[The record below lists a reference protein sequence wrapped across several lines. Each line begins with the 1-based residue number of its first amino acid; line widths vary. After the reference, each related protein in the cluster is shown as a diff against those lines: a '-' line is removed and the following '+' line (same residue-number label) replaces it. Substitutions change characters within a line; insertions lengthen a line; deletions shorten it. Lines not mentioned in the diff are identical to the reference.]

1 MIQELV
7 LSNSG
12 VIIDKIPTHLYTKLK
27 NEALNLEKNNKVM
40 TSGLTGTGV
49 AKHFFMELTHQPEFI
64 EYIMQLKD
72 MYLNIYQDHLS
83 TYKSLSH
90 SVSFVAGNPWF
101 NIQKR
106 GEFVPNHTHDGILS
120 YSAWFKI
127 PYDVEEETKDG
138 MYASCFQ
145 FNYTSITGNPFS
157 EVIKIDKSF
166 EGKIMMFPASLSH
179 CVYPFHTVDDTRISM
194 SGNVLFDTEKSKI

>member
-12 VIIDKIPTHLYTKLK
+12 VIIDKIPTELYAKLK
-27 NEALNLEKNNKVM
+27 CEALDLEKNNKTM

-49 AKHFFMELTHQPEFI
+49 AKHFFMQQTHQPEFM
-64 EYIMQLKD
+64 EYILRLKD
-72 MYLNIYQDHLS
+72 IYLNTYQDYLS

-90 SVSFVAGNPWF
+90 SVPFATGNPWF
-101 NIQKR
+101 NLQKR
-106 GEFVPNHTHDGILS
+106 GEFVPNHTHDGVLS

-138 MYASCFQ
+138 VYASCFQ
-145 FNYTSITGNPFS
+145 FNYSTITGNLFS
-157 EVIKIDKSF
+157 EIIKIDKSF
-166 EGKIMMFPASLSH
+166 EGKIMMFPSSLSH
-179 CVYPFHTVDDTRISM
+179 CVYPFHTVDDVRISM
-194 SGNVLFDTEKSKI
+194 SGNILLDTSRSKI